1 MSVGKFRRF
10 LEASQKLFQKTRR
23 YAPYAAR
30 MLGLMPEFNQYQ
42 GLDYMLRSLS
52 SETNGNFSMAF
63 SASGSKP
70 PIIPA
75 PNEVRSIIQPVEI
88 IKNTEKEVIAKVP
101 EDTKL
106 PNNRNQMTIEIPD
119 SVSMVGKVKQ
129 LASALFSKNAVYPS
143 LSAITPADRQEM
155 IDSFNQKYGSIQNP
169 KKRKKPRRDE

>member
-70 PIIPA
+70 PVIPA
-75 PNEVRSIIQPVEI
+75 PIIQPVEI
-88 IKNTEKEVIAKVP
+88 IKNTEKEVVAKVP

-169 KKRKKPRRDE
+169 KKRKRSRRDE

>member
-70 PIIPA
+70 PVIPA
-75 PNEVRSIIQPVEI
+75 PIIQPVEI

-119 SVSMVGKVKQ
+119 SVSTIGKVKQ

-143 LSAITPADRQEM
+143 LSAITPADKQEM